1 MIMVSAWIMYLA
13 ALRDR
18 TALFMT
24 FVLPAALFVVFAAIF
39 SGTSGKELKIKVGLS
54 DLVHTPAA
62 ERFAAALAAEPSLRV
77 LPLEGGEAGMRDAV
91 RRGAVDVGIVMRGDL
106 SRRPEEGPAPLLVVE
121 AAARPL
127 ASAIAIGQAQRTLN
141 EKLPDV
147 ALRRILADVEAS
159 GAIGKDEREF
169 LDDAFR
175 KQAEERSG
183 SGFSFAN
190 IVERDMAEADT
201 LVRHGNVLYY
211 AGAVVAVFLLFSA
224 VHGALTLLD
233 ERGSGISERLTL
245 GRGGMTA
252 VVAGKFLF
260 LVLQGTLQAI
270 LVFAVAWL
278 AFDASFDPARLWIW
292 ALSCV
297 LAAATAAA
305 IGLALVAL
313 CRSRKQAENVT
324 TFAVLLVSAIG
335 GSMVPRYLMPPW
347 LQEIGWFTP
356 NAWIIQAFE
365 TATRASAPLSSLA
378 APWSVLAVLTLA
390 CLSIAIAFSIR
401 RTRYSWAPVR

>member
-1 MIMVSAWIMYLA
+1 MMMVSAWIMYLA

-24 FVLPAALFVVFAAIF
+24 FVLPAALFIVFAAIF
-39 SGTSGKELKIKVGLS
+39 SGTSGKELKIKVGLAE
-54 DLVHTPAA
+54 LVHVAST
-62 ERFAAALAAEPSLRV
+62 ERFATALGAEPSLRV
-77 LPLEGGEAGMRDAV
+77 EAVAGGEAGMRDAV
-91 RRGAVDVGIVMRGDL
+91 RRGVVDVGIVIRGDIAQ
-106 SRRPEEGPAPLLVVE
+106 RPEDGPAPLLVME

-159 GAIGKDEREF
+159 GAIGRDERDF

-190 IVERDMAEADT
+190 IVEREMADGDS
-201 LVRHGNVLYY
+201 VMRHANVLYY

-270 LVFAVAWL
+270 LVFAVAWI
-278 AFDASFDPARLWIW
+278 AFDASFDPGRLWLW

-297 LAAATAAA
+297 LASATAAA

-324 TFAVLLVSAIG
+324 TFTVLLLSAVG

-347 LQEIGWFTP
+347 LQEIGWLTP

-365 TATRASAPLSSLA
+365 TATRRSAPLASLA
-378 APWSVLAVLTLA
+378 APWGVLAAVTVLCLA
-390 CLSIAIAFSIR
+390 IAIGFSIR
-401 RTRYSWAPVR
+401 RTRYSWAPAL